1 MTDCSAK
8 TAPTVTRRLS
18 IPPHK
23 IFWRTV
29 LPVAVK
35 RCPNAL
41 MQDIGAGVGKWLD
54 QRVGIAGSGTNEYLE
69 FE

>member
-1 MTDCSAK
+1 
-8 TAPTVTRRLS
+8 
-18 IPPHK
+18 
-23 IFWRTV
+23 
-29 LPVAVK
+29 
-35 RCPNAL
+35 